1 MAEFVRVAGRREIP
15 ENGAVAI
22 EARGRR
28 IALFSADGVLYAIDN
43 ACRHLGAPLSA
54 GTIYGTRVVC
64 PWHGWEYDFTTGANV
79 DDPGV
84 RVACFRVKVE
94 GDDIFIEV

>member
-1 MAEFVRVAGRREIP
+1 MAEFVRVAGRGEIP
-15 ENGAVAI
+15 ENTGIAV

-28 IALFSADGVLYAIDN
+28 IALFYADGTFYAIDN

-54 GTIYGTRVVC
+54 GVIYGTRVVC

-84 RVACFRVKVE
+84 RVACFKVKVE
-94 GDDIFIEV
+94 GDDVFVEV